1 MSSASWSPTRR
12 RNGARWWSSR
22 AYRWINGTRRGWH
35 WLQLRLAVPQH
46 VHRRRLAKRLG
57 ALTRGWRVG
66 AWAGDQVDRQF
77 HVPQRSGRSPGAKG
91 IGGCENDLRRRSPG
105 FQPPEK
111 DRDIGSEHV
120 TAAFDQDGI
129 GRYGEAG
136 VERPVEDAIHVLAIR
151 WIRGGQSEIDA
162 IESLRGPVVAVG
174 RDFGHRGSAGRF
186 QHDHPRMP
194 FCQQR
199 SQHTDADR
207 SLADLGGCT
216 NDE

>member
-22 AYRWINGTRRGWH
+22 AYRWIRGRGTRRGWH

-57 ALTRGWRVG
+57 ALTRAWRVG
-66 AWAGDQVDRQF
+66 AWAGDQVNRQL
-77 HVPQRSGRSPGAKG
+77 HVRQRSGRSPGAKG

-151 WIRGGQSEIDA
+151 WISGGPSEIHA
-162 IESLRGPVVAVG
+162 NENLRGPAVPVG
-174 RDFGHRGSAGRF
+174 RPFGAPRRARPF
-186 QHDHPRMP
+186 HPHP
-194 FCQQR
+194 P
-199 SQHTDADR
+199 
-207 SLADLGGCT
+207 
-216 NDE
+216 

>member
-22 AYRWINGTRRGWH
+22 AYRWIRGRGTRRGWH

-66 AWAGDQVDRQF
+66 ARAGDQVNRQL
-77 HVPQRSGRSPGAKG
+77 HVPQRSGRSPRAKG
-91 IGGCENDLRRRSPG
+91 TAGSETDVSPRSPE
-105 FQPPEK
+105 FQPPKK
-111 DRDIGSEHV
+111 DRDIGREHV
-120 TAAFDQDGI
+120 PAAFDQDGI

-162 IESLRGPVVAVG
+162 IESLR
-174 RDFGHRGSAGRF
+174 
-186 QHDHPRMP
+186 
-194 FCQQR
+194 
-199 SQHTDADR
+199 
-207 SLADLGGCT
+207 
-216 NDE
+216 

>member
-22 AYRWINGTRRGWH
+22 AYRWIRGRGTRRGWH
-35 WLQLRLAVPQH
+35 WLQLRLAVAQH

-66 AWAGDQVDRQF
+66 AWAGDQVNRQL

-120 TAAFDQDGI
+120 TVAFDQDGI
-129 GRYGEAG
+129 GRDGGGGGGEPGRGAG
-136 VERPVEDAIHVLAIR
+136 PCLSV
-151 WIRGGQSEIDA
+151 RGGS
-162 IESLRGPVVAVG
+162 
-174 RDFGHRGSAGRF
+174 
-186 QHDHPRMP
+186 
-194 FCQQR
+194 
-199 SQHTDADR
+199 
-207 SLADLGGCT
+207 GGAAANRRIQNPPCP
-216 NDE
+216 